1 MLYLYITLFPLPR
14 VESQAVVVAA
24 KGNCRTFGEIKDLT
38 RGMDGQLPFLL
49 LSLPLP
55 SPLIQAKTRKWADE
69 EVDKSDNQAEKQG
82 KIKGEKIK
90 QEKKRK
96 R

>member
-24 KGNCRTFGEIKDLT
+24 KGNCRTFWEIKDLK

-49 LSLPLP
+49 LSLPL
-55 SPLIQAKTRKWADE
+55 SLPLLL
-69 EVDKSDNQAEKQG
+69 S
-82 KIKGEKIK
+82 
-90 QEKKRK
+90 
-96 R
+96 